1 MQTIAYEKYES
12 MDKRSLFNALLNA
25 EKKFERMRENLNVQ
39 KELIKFL
46 KAKTKKKID
55 EISYIPND
63 ETLKAMAECEQG
75 GNSTTYNS
83 YDDFLKDFKSEN

>member
-55 EISYIPND
+55 EKEISIPALD
-63 ETLKAMAECEQG
+63 EAIAE
-75 GNSTTYNS
+75 Y
-83 YDDFLKDFKSEN
+83 ENGDIIKCGSFEEYQRKMREE